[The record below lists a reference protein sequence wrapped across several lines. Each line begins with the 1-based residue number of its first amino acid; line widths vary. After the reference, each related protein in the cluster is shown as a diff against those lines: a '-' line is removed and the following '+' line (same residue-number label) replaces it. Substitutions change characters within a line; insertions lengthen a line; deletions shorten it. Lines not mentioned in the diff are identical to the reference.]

1 MTSNKIRSIIR
12 HELRHNGNVAI
23 PTNHP
28 DNCLTKEDKKLFNE
42 IKKEDKQL
50 SELYYRKSLS
60 LLPEKRKKV
69 SEIMLLINYILKPI
83 GIRGLWRVYEI
94 FF

>member
-12 HELRHNGNVAI
+12 HELRHNGNIAI

-42 IKKEDKQL
+42 IKKEVKKMVKSKQL
-50 SELYYRKSLS
+50 ELTQYDRRMNVFE
-60 LLPEKRKKV
+60 P
-69 SEIMLLINYILKPI
+69 MT
-83 GIRGLWRVYEI
+83 
-94 FF
+94 